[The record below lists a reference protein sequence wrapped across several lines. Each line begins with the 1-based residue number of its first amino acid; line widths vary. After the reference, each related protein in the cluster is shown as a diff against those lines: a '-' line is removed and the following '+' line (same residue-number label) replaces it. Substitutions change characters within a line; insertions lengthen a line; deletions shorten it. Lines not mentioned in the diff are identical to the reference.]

1 MYPHTSR
8 TTSVGTGYGLQH
20 ATSAWDDWDSDGEG
34 EKAGLV
40 GLMKSIGK
48 AKKKERGD
56 SMESASASL
65 HSAREEER
73 KKSRDTARRS
83 EESEVKEVK
92 KKKKRPSGFV
102 RAISCGA
109 CRED

>member
-1 MYPHTSR
+1 
-8 TTSVGTGYGLQH
+8 LQH
-20 ATSAWDDWDSDGEG
+20 ATSAWDDWDSDEEG

-56 SMESASASL
+56 SLESVSARL
-65 HSAREEER
+65 NFAREEER
-73 KKSRDTARRS
+73 KKSREQRRS
-83 EESEVKEVK
+83 EESEVTDAKK

-102 RAISCGA
+102 RAISCGV

>member
-1 MYPHTSR
+1 
-8 TTSVGTGYGLQH
+8 VNTGYGLQH
-20 ATSAWDDWDSDGEG
+20 ATSAWDDWDSDEEG

-48 AKKKERGD
+48 AKKKERND
-56 SMESASASL
+56 SMVSVSARL
-65 HSAREEER
+65 DFAREEER
-73 KKSRDTARRS
+73 KKSREQRRQS
-83 EESEVKEVK
+83 EDSDDKEA

-102 RAISCGA
+102 RAISCGG